1 MHNTCCISQS
11 TTASLAAASNSSL
24 LPSFS
29 STPGSICRPSSSF
42 SISVSSEL
50 TVLAFSFSTIFSIFH
65 TLSVTMHKT
74 RFCFNLVFIFEY
86 IFHQVWNSL
95 CDEHWYCQCV
105 CDSIITVINVFYICG
120 KIINSLTSAPIHFE
134 KQTTSLQKS
143 FFFFIRN
150 LFTFSFS
157 FSYRLFSS
165 QIYMV
170 LFFAHIS
177 FVVNRTFNATPTDW
191 EVAIQI
197 ICKEDLDIT
206 LLMSASYGALFS
218 MTVIFNFDEISCPC
232 ALIFL
237 PNLDFLSVVKIFVN
251 ARSCRLGCWK

>member
-143 FFFFIRN
+143 FHFS
-150 LFTFSFS
+150 LFHSLIACSRHRYIWCCSLRTS
-157 FSYRLFSS
+157 RLWW
-165 QIYMV
+165 I
-170 LFFAHIS
+170 AHS
-177 FVVNRTFNATPTDW
+177 TQRQPT
-191 EVAIQI
+191 ERLQ
-197 ICKEDLDIT
+197 CK
-206 LLMSASYGALFS
+206 
-218 MTVIFNFDEISCPC
+218 
-232 ALIFL
+232 
-237 PNLDFLSVVKIFVN
+237 
-251 ARSCRLGCWK
+251 